1 MEKERGYYGK
11 ERIYKDVDTG
21 CCHWYNYS
29 YACYGYEKYRG
40 TNVCKNSFEIYT
52 GKYMSRDGSTFSIF
66 CFKKSY
72 SNLTTVSTLS
82 GKWYFV
88 SPFMALFVS
97 TCGLAITLTIPYL
110 IGYFSGKKVVQS
122 IQERYP
128 KTQKIMEYQRENT
141 FFACF
146 ITRIVGVLPGDIVSL
161 YFGACNTRY
170 DIYLIAGIAGSL
182 LSIVTTTILGEKIS
196 HPFSIGFF
204 VVLLCRV
211 MVSAGSIFINY
222 TLNKRKEEDF

>member
-1 MEKERGYYGK
+1 MEKK
-11 ERIYKDVDTG
+11 EYIKMLIPAVAIGIIIVILIVVMRNTEEPISVKTVL
-21 CCHWYNYS
+21 
-29 YACYGYEKYRG
+29 KY
-40 TNVCKNSFEIYT
+40 TPENTCLAVAVLFL
-52 GKYMSRDGSTFSIF
+52 FF
-66 CFKKSY
+66 ALKS
-72 SNLTTVSTLS
+72 LTVILPLS
-82 GKWYFV
+82 VLYLASGILF
-88 SPFMALFVS
+88 SPFRAL
-97 TCGLAITLTIPYL
+97 LAITLTIPYL

-128 KTQKIMEYQRENT
+128 KTQKIMEYQKENT

-211 MVSAGSIFINY
+211 LVSAGSIFINY

>member
-1 MEKERGYYGK
+1 MEKK
-11 ERIYKDVDTG
+11 EYIKMLIPAFAIGIIIVILIVVMRNTEGGISVKTVL
-21 CCHWYNYS
+21 
-29 YACYGYEKYRG
+29 KY
-40 TNVCKNSFEIYT
+40 TPENTCLTMAVLFL
-52 GKYMSRDGSTFSIF
+52 FF
-66 CFKKSY
+66 ALKS
-72 SNLTTVSTLS
+72 LTVILPLS
-82 GKWYFV
+82 ALYLASGILF

-110 IGYFSGKKVVQS
+110 IGYFSGKS

-128 KTQKIMEYQRENT
+128 KAQKIMEYQRENT

-182 LSIVTTTILGEKIS
+182 LSIITTTILGEKIS

-211 MVSAGSIFINY
+211 LVSAGSIFINY

>member
-1 MEKERGYYGK
+1 MEKK
-11 ERIYKDVDTG
+11 EYIKMLIPAFAIGIIIVILVVAMRNTEGAISVKTVL
-21 CCHWYNYS
+21 
-29 YACYGYEKYRG
+29 KY
-40 TNVCKNSFEIYT
+40 TPENTCLAMAVLFL
-52 GKYMSRDGSTFSIF
+52 FF
-66 CFKKSY
+66 ALKS
-72 SNLTTVSTLS
+72 LTVILPLS
-82 GKWYFV
+82 ALYLASGILF

-110 IGYFSGKKVVQS
+110 IGYFSGKKVVQR
-122 IQERYP
+122 IQEKYP

-141 FFACF
+141 
-146 ITRIVGVLPGDIVSL
+146 
-161 YFGACNTRY
+161 FGACNTRY

-211 MVSAGSIFINY
+211 LVSAGSIFINY

>member
-1 MEKERGYYGK
+1 
-11 ERIYKDVDTG
+11 
-21 CCHWYNYS
+21 
-29 YACYGYEKYRG
+29 
-40 TNVCKNSFEIYT
+40 
-52 GKYMSRDGSTFSIF
+52 
-66 CFKKSY
+66 
-72 SNLTTVSTLS
+72 
-82 GKWYFV
+82 
-88 SPFMALFVS
+88 MALFVS

-141 FFACF
+141 FFSCF

-211 MVSAGSIFINY
+211 LVSAGSIFTNY
-222 TLNKRKEEDF
+222 ILNKRKEEDF

>member
-1 MEKERGYYGK
+1 M
-11 ERIYKDVDTG
+11 
-21 CCHWYNYS
+21 
-29 YACYGYEKYRG
+29 
-40 TNVCKNSFEIYT
+40 
-52 GKYMSRDGSTFSIF
+52 
-66 CFKKSY
+66 
-72 SNLTTVSTLS
+72 
-82 GKWYFV
+82 
-88 SPFMALFVS
+88 
-97 TCGLAITLTIPYL
+97 
-110 IGYFSGKKVVQS
+110 QS
-122 IQERYP
+122 IQEKYP

-170 DIYLIAGIAGSL
+170 DIYLIAGVAGSL

-211 MVSAGSIFINY
+211 LVSVGSIFINY

>member
-1 MEKERGYYGK
+1 MEKK
-11 ERIYKDVDTG
+11 EYIKMLIPAFAIGIIIVILIVVMRNTEGGISVKTVL
-21 CCHWYNYS
+21 
-29 YACYGYEKYRG
+29 KY
-40 TNVCKNSFEIYT
+40 TPENTCLAVAVLFL
-52 GKYMSRDGSTFSIF
+52 FF
-66 CFKKSY
+66 ALKS
-72 SNLTTVSTLS
+72 LTVILPLS
-82 GKWYFV
+82 VLYLASGILF
-88 SPFMALFVS
+88 SPFRALFVS
-97 TCGLAITLTIPYL
+97 TGGLAITLTIPYL

-128 KTQKIMEYQRENT
+128 KTQKIMEYQKENT

-182 LSIVTTTILGEKIS
+182 LSIITTTILGEKIS

-211 MVSAGSIFINY
+211 LVSSGSIFTNY
-222 TLNKRKEEDF
+222 ILNKRKEEDF

>member
-1 MEKERGYYGK
+1 MKKERGYYGK

-21 CCHWYNYS
+21 FCHWYNYS
-29 YACYGYEKYRG
+29 YTYCGYEKYRG
-40 TNVCKNSFEIYT
+40 RNICKNGFKIYT
-52 GKYMSRDGSTFSIF
+52 GKYMSYDGSTFLF
-66 CFKKSY
+66 FALKS
-72 SNLTTVSTLS
+72 LTVILPLS
-82 GKWYFV
+82 ALYLASGILF

-128 KTQKIMEYQRENT
+128 KAQKIMEYQRENT

-182 LSIVTTTILGEKIS
+182 LSIITTTILGEKIS

-211 MVSAGSIFINY
+211 LVSSGSIFTNY
-222 TLNKRKEEDF
+222 ILNKRKEEDF

>member
-1 MEKERGYYGK
+1 MLIPAFAIGIIIVILIVVMRNTEGPISVKT
-11 ERIYKDVDTG
+11 VL
-21 CCHWYNYS
+21 
-29 YACYGYEKYRG
+29 KY
-40 TNVCKNSFEIYT
+40 TPENICLAVAVLFL
-52 GKYMSRDGSTFSIF
+52 FF
-66 CFKKSY
+66 ALKS
-72 SNLTTVSTLS
+72 LTVILPLS
-82 GKWYFV
+82 
-88 SPFMALFVS
+88 A
-97 TCGLAITLTIPYL
+97 LTIPYL
-110 IGYFSGKKVVQS
+110 IGYFSGKKVVQR
-122 IQERYP
+122 IQEKYP

-211 MVSAGSIFINY
+211 LVSAGSIFINY

>member
-1 MEKERGYYGK
+1 MEKK
-11 ERIYKDVDTG
+11 EYIKMLIPAFAIGIIIVILIVVMRNTEGGISVKTVL
-21 CCHWYNYS
+21 
-29 YACYGYEKYRG
+29 KY
-40 TNVCKNSFEIYT
+40 TPENTCLAVAVLFL
-52 GKYMSRDGSTFSIF
+52 FF
-66 CFKKSY
+66 ALKS
-72 SNLTTVSTLS
+72 LTVLYLAS
-82 GKWYFV
+82 GILF
-88 SPFMALFVS
+88 SPFRALFVS
-97 TCGLAITLTIPYL
+97 TGGLAITLTIPYL

-128 KTQKIMEYQRENT
+128 KTQKIMEYQKENT

-211 MVSAGSIFINY
+211 LVSAGSIFINY

>member
-1 MEKERGYYGK
+1 MEKK
-11 ERIYKDVDTG
+11 EYIKMLIPAFAIGIIIVILIVVMRNTEGGISVKTVL
-21 CCHWYNYS
+21 
-29 YACYGYEKYRG
+29 KY
-40 TNVCKNSFEIYT
+40 TPENTCLAVAVLFL
-52 GKYMSRDGSTFSIF
+52 FF
-66 CFKKSY
+66 ALKS
-72 SNLTTVSTLS
+72 LTVILPLS
-82 GKWYFV
+82 VLYLASGILF
-88 SPFMALFVS
+88 SPFRALFVS
-97 TCGLAITLTIPYL
+97 TGGLAITLTIPYL

-141 FFACF
+141 
-146 ITRIVGVLPGDIVSL
+146 RIVGVLPGDIVSL

-182 LSIVTTTILGEKIS
+182 LSIITTTILGEKIS

-211 MVSAGSIFINY
+211 LVSSGSIFTNY
-222 TLNKRKEEDF
+222 ILNKRKEEDF

>member
-1 MEKERGYYGK
+1 MEKK
-11 ERIYKDVDTG
+11 EYIKMLIPAFAIGIIIVILIVVMRNTEGGISVKTVL
-21 CCHWYNYS
+21 
-29 YACYGYEKYRG
+29 KY
-40 TNVCKNSFEIYT
+40 TPENTC
-52 GKYMSRDGSTFSIF
+52 
-66 CFKKSY
+66 
-72 SNLTTVSTLS
+72 LTMAVLFLFFALAS
-82 GKWYFV
+82 GILF

-128 KTQKIMEYQRENT
+128 KAQKIMEYQRENT

-182 LSIVTTTILGEKIS
+182 LSIITTTILGEKIS

-211 MVSAGSIFINY
+211 LVSSGSIFTNY
-222 TLNKRKEEDF
+222 ILNKRKEEDF

>member
-1 MEKERGYYGK
+1 
-11 ERIYKDVDTG
+11 
-21 CCHWYNYS
+21 
-29 YACYGYEKYRG
+29 
-40 TNVCKNSFEIYT
+40 
-52 GKYMSRDGSTFSIF
+52 
-66 CFKKSY
+66 
-72 SNLTTVSTLS
+72 
-82 GKWYFV
+82 
-88 SPFMALFVS
+88 
-97 TCGLAITLTIPYL
+97 
-110 IGYFSGKKVVQS
+110 
-122 IQERYP
+122 
-128 KTQKIMEYQRENT
+128 MEYQRENT

-211 MVSAGSIFINY
+211 LASASSIFINY

>member
-1 MEKERGYYGK
+1 MEKK
-11 ERIYKDVDTG
+11 EYIKMLIPAFAIGIIIVILIVVMRNTEGGISVKTVL
-21 CCHWYNYS
+21 
-29 YACYGYEKYRG
+29 KY
-40 TNVCKNSFEIYT
+40 TPENTCLAMAVLFL
-52 GKYMSRDGSTFSIF
+52 FF
-66 CFKKSY
+66 ALKS
-72 SNLTTVSTLS
+72 LTVILPLS
-82 GKWYFV
+82 VLYLASGILF
-88 SPFMALFVS
+88 SPFRALFVS
-97 TCGLAITLTIPYL
+97 TGGLAITLTIPYL

-128 KTQKIMEYQRENT
+128 KTQKIMEYQKENT

-211 MVSAGSIFINY
+211 LVSAGSIFINY

>member
-1 MEKERGYYGK
+1 M
-11 ERIYKDVDTG
+11 KDRKKLIPIAAIVVMG
-21 CCHWYNYS
+21 
-29 YACYGYEKYRG
+29 
-40 TNVCKNSFEIYT
+40 I
-52 GKYMSRDGSTFSIF
+52 IF
-66 CFKKSY
+66 TVTVKKSGQPLSVNTILRY
-72 SNLTTVSTLS
+72 TPENTILAAVILLAFFALKSLTVVFPLSILYFASGILFHSVAAALIST
-82 GKWYFV
+82 
-88 SPFMALFVS
+88 A
-97 TCGLAITLTIPYL
+97 GLAITITIPYW
-110 IGYFSGKKVVQS
+110 IGKYSGKQAVQE
-122 IQERYP
+122 ICQKYP
-128 KTQKIMEYQRENT
+128 KAEMVARYQETNT

-211 MVSAGSIFINY
+211 LVSAGSIFINY
-222 TLNKRKEEDF
+222 TLNKRKEENF

>member
-1 MEKERGYYGK
+1 
-11 ERIYKDVDTG
+11 
-21 CCHWYNYS
+21 
-29 YACYGYEKYRG
+29 
-40 TNVCKNSFEIYT
+40 
-52 GKYMSRDGSTFSIF
+52 MSCGGGTFSIF
-66 CFKKSY
+66 ALKS
-72 SNLTTVSTLS
+72 LTVILPLS
-82 GKWYFV
+82 ALYLASGILF

-110 IGYFSGKKVVQS
+110 IGYFSGKKVVQR
-122 IQERYP
+122 IQEKYP

-211 MVSAGSIFINY
+211 LVSAGSIFINY

>member
-1 MEKERGYYGK
+1 MEKK
-11 ERIYKDVDTG
+11 EYIKMLIPAFAIGIIIVILIVVMRNTEGGISVKTVL
-21 CCHWYNYS
+21 
-29 YACYGYEKYRG
+29 KY
-40 TNVCKNSFEIYT
+40 TPENTCLTMAVLFL
-52 GKYMSRDGSTFSIF
+52 FF
-66 CFKKSY
+66 ALKS
-72 SNLTTVSTLS
+72 LTVILPLS
-82 GKWYFV
+82 ALYLASGILF

-128 KTQKIMEYQRENT
+128 KAQKIMEYQRENT

-170 DIYLIAGIAGSL
+170 DIYFIAGSL
-182 LSIVTTTILGEKIS
+182 LSIITTTILGEKIS

-211 MVSAGSIFINY
+211 LVSSGSIFTNY
-222 TLNKRKEEDF
+222 ILNKRKEEDF